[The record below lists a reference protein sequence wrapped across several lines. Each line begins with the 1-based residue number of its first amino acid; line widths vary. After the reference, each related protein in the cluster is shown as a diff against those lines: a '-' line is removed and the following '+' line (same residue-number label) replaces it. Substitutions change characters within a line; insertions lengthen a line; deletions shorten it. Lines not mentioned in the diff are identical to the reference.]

1 MQKIRTTVKIAG
13 KDYTIS
19 SYDDEAYV
27 QRVAAYVDRRM
38 EELNAATRSW
48 LPSAQLAVLTAINV
62 TDDMLKAHDEIR
74 RLREEINTL
83 REENQALK
91 REAGLK

>member
-19 SYDDEAYV
+19 SYDAEAYV

-38 EELNAATRSW
+38 EELNAATR

-74 RLREEINTL
+74 RLREEVNTL

>member
-13 KDYTIS
+13 KDYTIT

-27 QRVAAYVDRRM
+27 QRVATYVDRRM
-38 EELNAATRSW
+38 EELNAATK
-48 LPSAQLAVLTAINV
+48 LPSAQLAVLTAMNV

-74 RLREEINTL
+74 RLRAELSEAREEIETL
-83 REENQALK
+83 KKETGR
-91 REAGLK
+91 

>member
-19 SYDDEAYV
+19 SYDEEAQV

-38 EELNAATRSW
+38 AELNEATH
-48 LPSAQLAVLTAINV
+48 LPTAQLAVLTAVNV
-62 TDDMLKAHDEIR
+62 TNEMMRAQDEVR
-74 RLREEINTL
+74 RLRAELEEVRL
-83 REENQALK
+83 ENEGLK
-91 REAGLK
+91 REMEIR

>member
-27 QRVAAYVDRRM
+27 QRVATYVDRRM
-38 EELNAATRSW
+38 NELNAATK
-48 LPSAQLAVLTAINV
+48 LPSAQLAVLTAMNV

-74 RLREEINTL
+74 RLRQELSEARDEIEAL
-83 REENQALK
+83 RK
-91 REAGLK
+91 EAGRE

>member
-19 SYDDEAYV
+19 SYDDEAY
-27 QRVAAYVDRRM
+27 
-38 EELNAATRSW
+38 
-48 LPSAQLAVLTAINV
+48 AQLAVLTAINV

-74 RLREEINTL
+74 RLREEVNTL